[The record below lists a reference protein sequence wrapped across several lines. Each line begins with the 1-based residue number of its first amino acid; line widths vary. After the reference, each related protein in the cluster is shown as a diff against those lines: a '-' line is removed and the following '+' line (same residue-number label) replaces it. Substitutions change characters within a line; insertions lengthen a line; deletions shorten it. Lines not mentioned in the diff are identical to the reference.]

1 MNKEFL
7 FEMLDTMSVSGNE
20 IGLQK
25 KVIAHMKDYAHEI
38 RTDYTGNVL
47 CVLNPEADF
56 KVLLTGHID
65 EIGLV
70 VTHIR
75 SDGLLKVAKAGGIH
89 PSAYPGHQVMIH
101 HGDQKIPGVVILND
115 AMTKGDGKDKD
126 LYIDIGAKNGEDARR
141 YVEEGDP
148 VHLHTYHLPLQN
160 DLLCARAID
169 DRGGAF
175 IVLEAL
181 KKAREMG
188 CSIGVYAATTVG
200 EETTMRGA
208 YWAASKIKPDVA
220 IAVDVTYAQDYPGT
234 DPAESGDVKLGA
246 GPVICNSSIANQKVN
261 DLLKACAKE
270 RQIPY
275 QGESFLG
282 RTGTDAD
289 KMHQTGEGVVTA
301 LLSLPLRYM
310 HSPSEVCHFG
320 DIQYAVDLL
329 AAFLC
334 SINSATNLDP
344 FRD

>member
-7 FEMLDTMSVSGNE
+7 YEMLDTMSVSGHE
-20 IGLQK
+20 ITLQK
-25 KVIAHMKDYAHEI
+25 KVIREMTPYAHEI
-38 RTDYTGNVL
+38 RTDFTGNVV

-56 KVLLTGHID
+56 KVLLAGHID

-70 VTHIR
+70 VTHIC
-75 SDGLLKVAKAGGIH
+75 SDGMLKVAKAGGIR
-89 PSAYPGHQVMIH
+89 PGVYPGHQVMI
-101 HGDQKIPGVVILND
+101 GERKIPGVVILND
-115 AMTKGDGKDKD
+115 AMKGDIKDKD
-126 LYIDIGAKNGEDARR
+126 LYIDIGAKDAADARK

-160 DLLCARAID
+160 DYLCARGID

-181 KKAREMG
+181 KKAKEMG
-188 CSIGVYAATTVG
+188 CKIGVYAATTVG

-208 YWAASKIKPDVA
+208 YWAASKVKPDVA

-234 DPAESGDVKLGA
+234 DPAESGDVKLGG
-246 GPVICNSSIANQKVN
+246 GPVICNSSIANKKVN
-261 DLLKACAKE
+261 DLLKKCARE
-270 RQIPY
+270 NGIPY
-275 QGESFLG
+275 QMESFLG

-289 KMHQTGEGVVTA
+289 KMHVSCEGVVTA

-310 HSPSEVCHFG
+310 HSPSEVCHIS
-320 DIQYAVDLL
+320 DIEHAINLL

-334 SINSATNLDP
+334 TINANTVIDP
-344 FRD
+344 FV

>member
-7 FEMLDTMSVSGNE
+7 FEMLDTMSVSGHE

-25 KVIAHMKDYAHEI
+25 KVIKEMTPYADQI
-38 RTDYTGNVL
+38 RTDKTGNVI

-56 KVLLTGHID
+56 KVLLAGHID
-65 EIGLV
+65 EIGLI

-75 SDGLLKVAKAGGIH
+75 ADGLLKVAKAGGIRV
-89 PSAYPGHQVMIH
+89 STYPGHQVMIH
-101 HGDQKIPGVVILND
+101 HGEKKIPGVVVYND
-115 AMTKGDGKDKD
+115 DRKGDMKDKD
-126 LYIDIGAKNGEDARR
+126 LYIDIGAKDGEDARK

-148 VHLHTYHLPLQN
+148 VHLNTYHLPLRN
-160 DLLCARAID
+160 DLLCARGID

-181 KKAREMG
+181 KKAKEMG
-188 CSIGVYAATTVG
+188 CKIGVYAATTVG

-208 YWAASKIKPDVA
+208 YWAASTVKPDVA

-246 GPVICNSSIANQKVN
+246 GPVICNSSVANKKVN
-261 DLLKACAKE
+261 DLLKKCAKE
-270 RQIPY
+270 NGIPY
-275 QGESFLG
+275 QIESFLG

-310 HSPSEVCHFG
+310 HSPSEVCHFS
-320 DIQYAVDLL
+320 DIEYAINLL

-334 SINSATNLDP
+334 TLNGDTNLDP
-344 FRD
+344 FAE

>member
-20 IGLQK
+20 IMLQK
-25 KVIAHMKDYAHEI
+25 KVIREMTPYAHEI
-38 RTDYTGNVL
+38 RTDFTGNVV

-56 KVLLTGHID
+56 KVLLAGHID

-70 VTHIR
+70 VTHIQ
-75 SDGLLKVAKAGGIH
+75 SDGLLKVANAGGIRAM
-89 PSAYPGHQVMIH
+89 AYPGHQVLI
-101 HGDQKIPGVVILND
+101 GQKKIPGVVLLSDN
-115 AMTKGDGKDKD
+115 MKGAIKDKD
-126 LYIDIGAKNGEDARR
+126 LIIDIGAKDAADARK

-148 VHLHTYHLPLQN
+148 DHLHTYHLPLQN

-181 KKAREMG
+181 KKAKEMG
-188 CSIGVYAATTVG
+188 CKIGVYAATTVG

-208 YWAASKIKPDVA
+208 YWAASKVKPDIA

-234 DPAESGDVKLGA
+234 DPAESGDVKLGG
-246 GPVICNSSIANQKVN
+246 GPVICNSSIANRKVN
-261 DLLKACAKE
+261 DLLKKCAKE
-270 RQIPY
+270 NDIPY
-275 QGESFLG
+275 QIESFLG

-289 KMHQTGEGVVTA
+289 KMHVTGEGVVTA

-310 HSPSEVCHFG
+310 HSPSEVCHFK
-320 DIQYAVDLL
+320 DIEHAINLL

-334 SINSATNLDP
+334 RVDEASDLDP
-344 FRD
+344 FGL